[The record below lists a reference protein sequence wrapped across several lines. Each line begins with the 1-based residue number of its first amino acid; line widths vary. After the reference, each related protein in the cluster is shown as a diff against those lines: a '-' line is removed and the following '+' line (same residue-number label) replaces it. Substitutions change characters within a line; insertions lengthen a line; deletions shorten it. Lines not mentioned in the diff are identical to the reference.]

1 MSDYRFD
8 LPDVGEGLSE
18 GEIVHWH
25 VGEGDAV
32 AADQIIVDVQ
42 TDKAVVEIPSPV
54 AGTVRSLGGGVGA
67 TLSVGA
73 MLAVIE
79 TVAPAEGRGGDSPP
93 QASPQASVAPAPR
106 KDAPGKRRRALA
118 SPATRKLAVELGVDI
133 ASLAGTGERGR
144 ITRDDV
150 ERAAG
155 ASPAA
160 SPPVADD
167 APPAPPVAGAEAT
180 PAQDRIEPLRG
191 LRRQVARTMQAA
203 WRDIPHILT
212 FHEIDATRLVATRR
226 ALIAEFEPDGVKP
239 SYLPLVMKACAA
251 ALRRHPRFNAS
262 LDMEA
267 ERIVY
272 RGRVNIGFATATPDG
287 LVVPVIHDVDTKSML
302 ALAREIAALAEAA
315 RTRAVKLEQLRGGT
329 FTVSNYGSYGGH
341 FGTPIIR
348 PPEVAILGVGAIR
361 ETVVP
366 VDGAPAVRPSLP
378 LAVSTD
384 HRLNDGEH
392 LGAFAATVGAY
403 LGEPARLLGRL

>member
-25 VGEGDAV
+25 VGEGDSV

-54 AGTVRSLGGGVGA
+54 AGTVRSLGGAVGA
-67 TLSVGA
+67 TLAVGA

-79 TVAPAEGRGGDSPP
+79 TAAPAKARGEDSLR
-93 QASPQASVAPAPR
+93 QASPQAPVASAPR
-106 KDAPGKRRRALA
+106 KEAPGKRRRALA

-133 ASLAGTGERGR
+133 ASLTGTGNRGR

-155 ASPAA
+155 APPEA
-160 SPPVADD
+160 S
-167 APPAPPVAGAEAT
+167 PPVAGAETA

-212 FHEIDATRLVATRR
+212 FHEIDASRLVAARR
-226 ALIAEFEPDGVKP
+226 ALVAEFEPDGVKP

-272 RGRVNIGFATATPDG
+272 RGRINIGFATATPDG
-287 LVVPVIHDVDTKSML
+287 LVVPVVHDVDTKSML
-302 ALAREIAALAEAA
+302 TLAREIAALAEAA